1 MSGKN
6 EVGVNKI
13 GMILRLGRSGG
24 EDTGKAK
31 RKVARGSSFY
41 PYLIRLSVKESVVQK

>member
-13 GMILRLGRSGG
+13 GMILRLGGFLG

-31 RKVARGSSFY
+31 RKVERGSTFY
-41 PYLIRLSVKESVVQK
+41 PYLIRLIVKESVVQ